1 MILSRLSVICI
12 DFATVVSVVISIQ
25 LGVVVISIQIVV
37 ERIIFGFGDQRFVL
51 ISVHMG
57 LALSSLICSALSR
70 PILKFKLD
78 FLFGQI

>member
-1 MILSRLSVICI
+1 MILPRLSVICI

-51 ISVHMG
+51 ILVHRG
-57 LALSSLICSALSR
+57 YALSSLIRSVLSR
-70 PILKFKLD
+70 LILKFELD
-78 FLFGQI
+78 FLLSQI